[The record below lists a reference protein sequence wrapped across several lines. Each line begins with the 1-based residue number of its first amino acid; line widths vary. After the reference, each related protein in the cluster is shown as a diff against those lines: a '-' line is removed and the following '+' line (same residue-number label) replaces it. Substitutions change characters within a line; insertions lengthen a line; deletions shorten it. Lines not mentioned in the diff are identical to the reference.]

1 MTYNDES
8 GDCMV
13 INGNIKSVNQQI
25 SGNVNGN
32 GMIIGNASKATN
44 IYIKEVYFDNRFGF
58 PSIGNDNMIYV
69 AKDEHK
75 SYIFN
80 TNTLTYEI
88 IGSDYTEIDIIQGI
102 L

>member
-1 MTYNDES
+1 MDS
-8 GDCMV
+8 
-13 INGNIKSVNQQI
+13 INGTVRAV
-25 SGNVNGN
+25 GNVYGSIQNKEILKGN
-32 GMIIGNASKATN
+32 VSKAETV
-44 IYIKEVYFDNRFGF
+44 YVKELHFSSRFCF
-58 PSIGNDNMIYV
+58 PSIGKDNMIYV
-69 AKDEHK
+69 ATDEHK